1 MPLKGIDL
9 DNFHRA
15 MQEKTMRKSDR
26 RLCPTFISGISS
38 RRQLPGPTTR
48 DDGQDNSPTLP
59 KFQNFSRFVIGSVPL
74 RLARVVPFTSQAR
87 QVCA

>member
-1 MPLKGIDL
+1 MPLEGIDL

-48 DDGQDNSPTLP
+48 DDGQDNLSDAAR
-59 KFQNFSRFVIGSVPL
+59 KSRKSAVS
-74 RLARVVPFTSQAR
+74 
-87 QVCA
+87 